1 MTERKRTVPVVDDDE
16 HYAVRLRHLVQ
27 AAGFVEQLRPE
38 IAFLLP
44 G

>member
-1 MTERKRTVPVVDDDE
+1 MTERKRTVPVVDDEQD
-16 HYAVRLRHLVQ
+16 AVRLRHLVQ
-27 AAGFVEQLRPE
+27 AAGFVEQLRHE